1 GKRMTRID
9 AIVRS
14 HSLQC
19 VKDRI
24 VPFGVEGWTVSE
36 VRAFGPQRRHTQ
48 NLSRRR
54 VCGDF
59 VPKSMVPILATVDRS
74 GATLMPFSPDAYG
87 EDRREAG
94 ASNFERGEEKE
105 D

>member
-1 GKRMTRID
+1 MTRLD

-36 VRAFGPQRRHTQ
+36 VGAFGPQRRHTQ
-48 NLSRRR
+48 NLSGRR

-74 GATLMPFSPDAYG
+74 GATFDALFTG
-87 EDRREAG
+87 RV
-94 ASNFERGEEKE
+94 RGRSATETFLSIYSKR
-105 D
+105 